1 MNAPEEFIR
10 AISIGD
16 LAGVRAMVEK
26 DLNLVN
32 ATDENNIPVVML
44 ALYYEQPGIADFMV
58 ASGAKMDI
66 FNTSALGLTYVI
78 KNLIAKY
85 PKLVHA
91 VSIDGFQPLGLACF
105 FGRTDAVRFLI
116 ENGAVV
122 NSPSVNEQKVMP
134 LHSAVAGK
142 YLDIARILIAHGADV
157 NATQQSDLTPLHAAA
172 QNGQIE
178 MVKLLLENGANKEM
192 VSKEGKK
199 AIDYAREK
207 GHEDIVTMLS

>member
-1 MNAPEEFIR
+1 MNNQEEFIR
-10 AISIGD
+10 AISNGD
-16 LAGVRAMVEK
+16 LAAVRDMVEK

-32 ATDENNIPVVML
+32 VSDENNIPAVML
-44 ALYYEQPGIADFMV
+44 ALYYEQPGIADFLV

-66 FNTSALGLTYVI
+66 FSTSALGLTYVI
-78 KNLIAKY
+78 KNLVAKY

-91 VSIDGFQPLGLACF
+91 VSIDGFQPLGLACY

-122 NSPSVNEQKVMP
+122 NFASVNEQKVMP
-134 LHSAVAGK
+134 LHSAVAGR

-172 QNGQIE
+172 QNGQVE
-178 MVKLLLENGANKEM
+178 MVQLLLKNGADKEM
-192 VSKEGKK
+192 TSKDGKK

-207 GHEDIVTMLS
+207 GHEEVVTILS